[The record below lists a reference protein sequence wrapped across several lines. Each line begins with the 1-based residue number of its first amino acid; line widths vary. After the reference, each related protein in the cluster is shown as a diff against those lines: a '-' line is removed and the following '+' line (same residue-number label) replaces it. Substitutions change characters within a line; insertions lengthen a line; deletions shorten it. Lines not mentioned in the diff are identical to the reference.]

1 MGAEGTPTL
10 RLVTRTQAPGLIALG
25 LTVSLDEL
33 AIGFALGLARVPI
46 VPALVLI
53 AAQAFVV
60 SQVGFSL
67 GHRIGDRVREGAE
80 RVAGVAL
87 IAIAGLLLLAKFVP
101 LGL

>member
-1 MGAEGTPTL
+1 
-10 RLVTRTQAPGLIALG
+10 
-25 LTVSLDEL
+25 VSLDEL
-33 AIGFALGLARVPI
+33 AIWFALGLARVPI

-67 GHRIGDRVREGAE
+67 GHCIGDRVREGAE
-80 RVAGVAL
+80 RLAGVAL

>member
-1 MGAEGTPTL
+1 M
-10 RLVTRTQAPGLIALG
+10 RLVTRTRAPGLIAVG

-53 AAQAFVV
+53 AAQALV

-67 GHRIGDRVREGAE
+67 GHRIGDRLREGAE
-80 RVAGVAL
+80 RLAGVAL